1 MRKLVIL
8 RGAMGCGKSTFIK
21 EHQLERFTLSSDQI
35 RLMFNAP
42 QMNIDYSE
50 EIPQFNNKKVWE
62 LLYILLEERMKKGEF
77 TIIDAVHAYSDESLT
92 IYKKLA
98 EKYRYRLYILDFT
111 DISKEEV
118 YKRNQNR
125 EKYKI
130 VPKEAIDR
138 VYKTFSKEK
147 ISSAFKIIKPDNFD
161 EIISNNIKNLDKY
174 DKVHIFGDIH
184 GCYSALKKYFEEFP
198 INKNDAYIFVGDY
211 FDRGTQNFETFKL
224 LNELSNNENMIFLV
238 GNHEDKLYKYACDD
252 EFNIDYDIKNTI
264 KEFEDNNVKKSEIR
278 GFIKKL
284 SQLSYI
290 KFGEKTF
297 LITHGGV
304 PYIPELSIDFY
315 STNSFIYG
323 TNKYDVDIDKIY
335 NDFMIKQDKKIYQI
349 HGHRNFYKIK
359 YNQYKYSLNLEGD
372 IEHGGYLRVLTLN
385 KKGKFEYNEIK
396 NKVFNPNL
404 IEETNVYNLIE
415 SLKKNKY
422 VFERDLGNNIYSFNF
437 SKEAFYNKI
446 WDTMTTQA
454 RGLFID
460 IKSNKILARSYNKFF
475 KINERKETELENIE
489 KILTYP
495 VKFYLKYNGFLGI
508 LSAKDDELFFA
519 SKTTNTGDYI
529 EYFKKIF
536 YKKFNDKQI
545 EVIKNKIIK
554 DDVTIV
560 FEVIDNVNDPHIIE
574 YKESDIILLD
584 IIYNKTSYSKIPY
597 EDLRKFT
604 DENDIQSKELV
615 YIAND
620 LESFKAIYEKI
631 TSTDYKLND
640 EYIEGFVIEDNNNFM
655 VKTKSFYYDK
665 WKYLRTKMENA
676 LKNNNFKSKNKDDL
690 EYSFMQ
696 YLKLKYENKE
706 YDIKKVNIIKERN
719 EFEKNYTIS
728 IINK

>member
-42 QMNIDYSE
+42 QINIDYSE

-62 LLYILLEERMKKGEF
+62 LLYTILEERMKKGEF
-77 TIIDAVHAYSDESLT
+77 TIIDAVHAYNDESLT

-130 VPKEAIDR
+130 VPNESIDR
-138 VYKTFSKEK
+138 VYKAFSKEK
-147 ISSAFKIIKPDNFD
+147 ISSAFKIIKPENFD
-161 EIISNNIKNLDKY
+161 EIISNNPRNLDKY
-174 DKVHIFGDIH
+174 DKVHIIGDIH
-184 GCYSALKKYFEEFP
+184 GCYSALKQYFEENP
-198 INKNDAYIFVGDY
+198 VNKNDAYIFVGDY
-211 FDRGTQNFETFKL
+211 FDRGIENFETFKL

-252 EFNIDYDIKNTI
+252 EFNMDYDIKNTI
-264 KEFEDNNVKKSEIR
+264 KEFEDNNVKKNEIR

-290 KFGEKTF
+290 KFGENTF

-323 TNKYDVDIDKIY
+323 VDKYNVDIDKLY
-335 NDFMIKQDKKIYQI
+335 NDFMVNQDNKIYQI

-359 YNQYKYSLNLEGD
+359 YDQYKYSLNLEGD

-385 KKGKFEYNEIK
+385 KKGKFDYNEIK
-396 NKVFNPNL
+396 NKIYNPNL

-422 VFERDLGNNIYSFNF
+422 VFEKDLGNDIYSFNF
-437 SKEAFYNKI
+437 SKEAFYNRI
-446 WDTMTTQA
+446 WDNMTTQA

-460 IKSNKILARSYNKFF
+460 IKNNKILARSYNKFF
-475 KINERKETELENIE
+475 KVNERKETELENIE
-489 KILTYP
+489 KTLTYP

-508 LSAKDDELFFA
+508 LTVKDDELFFA
-519 SKTTNTGDYI
+519 SKSTNTGDYV

-545 EVIKNKIIK
+545 EVIKDKIIK

-574 YKESDIILLD
+574 YKESNIILLD

-604 DENDIQSKELV
+604 DDNGIQTKELI

-620 LESFKAIYEKI
+620 LESFKETYEKI

-728 IINK
+728 ISDK

>member
-21 EHQLERFTLSSDQI
+21 EHKLERFTLSSDQI

-62 LLYILLEERMKKGEF
+62 LLYTILEERMKKGEF
-77 TIIDAVHAYSDESLT
+77 TIIDAVHAYNDESLA

-118 YKRNQNR
+118 YKRNQTR

-130 VPKEAIDR
+130 VPNESIDR
-138 VYKTFSKEK
+138 IYKIFSKEK
-147 ISSAFKIIKPDNFD
+147 VSSSFKVIKPENFD
-161 EIISNNIKNLDKY
+161 EIISNNSRNFDKY
-174 DKVHIFGDIH
+174 DKVHIIGDIH
-184 GCYSALKKYFEEFP
+184 GCYSALKQYLKENP
-198 INKNDAYIFVGDY
+198 INKNESYIFVGDY
-211 FDRGTQNFETFKL
+211 FDRGLENYETFKL

-252 EFNIDYDIKNTI
+252 EFKMDYDIKNTI
-264 KEFEDNNVKKSEIR
+264 KEFEDNTVKKSEIR

-284 SQLSYI
+284 SQIAYI
-290 KFGEKTF
+290 KFGESTY

-304 PYIPELSIDFY
+304 PYIPKKSLDFY

-323 TNKYDVDIDKIY
+323 IDKYDVDIDKLY
-335 NDFMIKQDKKIYQI
+335 NDYMKNEDNKIYQI
-349 HGHRNFYKIK
+349 HGHRNVYKIK
-359 YNQYKYSLNLEGD
+359 YDEYKYSLNLEGD

-385 KKGKFEYNEIK
+385 KNGKFDYTEIK
-396 NKVFNPNL
+396 NEIYNANL
-404 IEETNVYNLIE
+404 IEEANVYNLIE

-422 VFERDLGNNIYSFNF
+422 VFEKDLGNDIYSFNF
-437 SKEAFYNKI
+437 SKEAFYNRV
-446 WDTMTTQA
+446 WDNMTSQA

-460 IKSNKILARSYNKFF
+460 IKNNKILARSYNKFF

-489 KILTYP
+489 KTLVYP

-508 LSAKDDELFFA
+508 LSAKDNELFFA
-519 SKTTNTGDYI
+519 SKSTNTGDYV
-529 EYFKKIF
+529 EYFKTIF

-545 EVIKNKIIK
+545 KAIKDKIIR
-554 DDVTIV
+554 DDLTIV

-574 YKESDIILLD
+574 YKESKIVLLD
-584 IIYNKTSYSKIPY
+584 MIYNKTNYSKIPY

-604 DENDIQSKELV
+604 DENDIQAKELIYTV
-615 YIAND
+615 ND
-620 LESFKAIYEKI
+620 LESFKNIYENI
-631 TSTDYKLND
+631 TSIDYKLND
-640 EYIEGFVIEDNNNFM
+640 EYIEGFVIEDSDNFM

-665 WKYLRTKMENA
+665 WKYLRAKMENA
-676 LKNNNFKSKNKDDL
+676 LKNNNYKSKSRDDL
-690 EYSFMQ
+690 ECNFMK
-696 YLKLKYENKE
+696 YLQSKYENKE
-706 YDIKKVNIIKERN
+706 IDIKNVNIIAERN
-719 EFEKNYTIS
+719 EFEKSCKVVNS
-728 IINK
+728 DK

>member
-42 QMNIDYSE
+42 QMNINYSE
-50 EIPQFNNKKVWE
+50 EIPQFNNKKVWDF
-62 LLYILLEERMKKGEF
+62 LYTILEERMKKGEF
-77 TIIDAVHAYSDESLT
+77 TIIDAVHAYNDESLT

-98 EKYRYRLYILDFT
+98 EKHRYRLYILDFT

-130 VPKEAIDR
+130 VPNESIDR
-138 VYKTFSKEK
+138 VYKAFSKEK
-147 ISSAFKIIKPDNFD
+147 ISSTFKIIKPENFD
-161 EIISNNIKNLDKY
+161 EIISNNPRNLDKY
-174 DKVHIFGDIH
+174 DKVHIIGDIH
-184 GCYSALKKYFEEFP
+184 GCYSALKQYFEKNP
-198 INKNDAYIFVGDY
+198 VNKNDAYIFVGDY
-211 FDRGTQNFETFKL
+211 FDRGIENFETFKL
-224 LNELSNNENMIFLV
+224 LNELSNYENMIFLV

-264 KEFEDNNVKKSEIR
+264 KEFEDNNVKKNEIR

-290 KFGEKTF
+290 KFGENTF

-323 TNKYDVDIDKIY
+323 VDKYNVDIDQLY
-335 NDFMIKQDKKIYQI
+335 NDFMVNQNNKIYQI

-359 YNQYKYSLNLEGD
+359 YDQYKYSLNLEGD

-385 KKGKFEYNEIK
+385 KKGKFDYSEIK
-396 NKVFNPNL
+396 NKIYNPNL

-422 VFERDLGNNIYSFNF
+422 VFEKDLGNDIYSFNF
-437 SKEAFYNKI
+437 SKEAFYNRV
-446 WDTMTTQA
+446 WDNMTTQA

-475 KINERKETELENIE
+475 KVNERKETELENIE
-489 KILTYP
+489 KSLIYP

-508 LSAKDDELFFA
+508 LSVKDDELFFA
-519 SKTTNTGDYI
+519 SKSTNTGDYV

-545 EVIKNKIIK
+545 EVIKDKIIK

-574 YKESDIILLD
+574 YKESNIILLD
-584 IIYNKTSYSKIPY
+584 IIYNKTSYSKISY

-604 DENDIQSKELV
+604 DDNGIQTKELI

-620 LESFKAIYEKI
+620 LESFKETYEKI
-631 TSTDYKLND
+631 TSTDYKFND
-640 EYIEGFVIEDNNNFM
+640 EYIEGFVIEDNNHFM

-665 WKYLRTKMENA
+665 WKCLRTKMENA
-676 LKNNNFKSKNKDDL
+676 LKSNNFKSKNKDDL
-690 EYSFMQ
+690 ENSFMQ

-728 IINK
+728 ISDK